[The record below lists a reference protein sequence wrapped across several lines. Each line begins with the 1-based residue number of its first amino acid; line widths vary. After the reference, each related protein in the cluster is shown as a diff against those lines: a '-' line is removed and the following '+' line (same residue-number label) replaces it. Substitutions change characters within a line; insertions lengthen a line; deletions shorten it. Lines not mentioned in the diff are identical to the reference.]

1 MVGISQFL
9 LVMLLAVVILVVL
22 IIKFNV
28 HPVMALFISGMFT
41 GIGFGYAVDKTIN
54 LFVEGFG
61 NTLGSIGCV
70 IIFGSIIAQG
80 VRDSNSVKS
89 MVNFFIPLFR
99 GKCLELS
106 TALAAY
112 IMSIPV
118 FGDITQVLVAPIAS
132 TIAKRDK
139 KSMSTMAGFTMLGC
153 SLTHAIVPPTPGI
166 LAVAVML
173 SADLGMVIVWGIV
186 ISFIAFML
194 TWFFCKGI
202 VAKEYIPPRA
212 DYVVGMEEVDN
223 TDYRNLLIKDEALPP
238 VLVAAA
244 PILIPVILIAAASFA
259 NMYLAEGTFMHT
271 FWNTITIKTQ

>member
-89 MVNFFIPLFR
+89 MVNFFISLFR

-132 TIAKRDK
+132 TIAKEI
-139 KSMSTMAGFTMLGC
+139 KSLC
-153 SLTHAIVPPTPGI
+153 PLWP
-166 LAVAVML
+166 
-173 SADLGMVIVWGIV
+173 DLPCW
-186 ISFIAFML
+186 A
-194 TWFFCKGI
+194 
-202 VAKEYIPPRA
+202 
-212 DYVVGMEEVDN
+212 
-223 TDYRNLLIKDEALPP
+223 AL
-238 VLVAAA
+238 
-244 PILIPVILIAAASFA
+244 
-259 NMYLAEGTFMHT
+259 
-271 FWNTITIKTQ
+271 